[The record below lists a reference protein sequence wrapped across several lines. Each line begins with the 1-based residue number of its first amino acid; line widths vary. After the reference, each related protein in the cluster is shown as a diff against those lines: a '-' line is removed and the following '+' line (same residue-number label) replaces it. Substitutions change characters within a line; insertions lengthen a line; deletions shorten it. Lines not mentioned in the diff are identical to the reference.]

1 MVGRQL
7 HGNARVMNE
16 SSSSRFLAMS
26 VALCHFLF
34 VTFAVVPSAAYAQDD
49 VDPPVIELERV
60 DEGTLGDKQV
70 FAVTATDNLSVT
82 AVTLHY
88 RFGDADEFK
97 SVPMQQIPSTDI
109 YTASVETRGVATAA
123 LQYYIEALDAGNNR
137 SIQGFAFD
145 PLVRQLIDRDGVATA
160 TAPAQQPTTEQP
172 VGGGVSTGRKVLYG
186 VLGLVLVGALAS
198 AASSPGDD
206 TPTVPLNIVV
216 EDPL

>member
-1 MVGRQL
+1 
-7 HGNARVMNE
+7 MNE

-34 VTFAVVPSAAYAQDD
+34 VTFAVVPSAAYAQSND

-88 RFGDADEFK
+88 RFSDADEFK

-123 LQYYIEALDAGNNR
+123 LQYYIEALDAGSNR

-160 TAPAQQPTTEQP
+160 TAPAQQPTVEQP
-172 VGGGVSTGRKVLYG
+172 VGGVSTGRKVLYG

-198 AASSPGDD
+198 AASSSGDD
-206 TPTVPLNIVV
+206 APTVPLNIVV